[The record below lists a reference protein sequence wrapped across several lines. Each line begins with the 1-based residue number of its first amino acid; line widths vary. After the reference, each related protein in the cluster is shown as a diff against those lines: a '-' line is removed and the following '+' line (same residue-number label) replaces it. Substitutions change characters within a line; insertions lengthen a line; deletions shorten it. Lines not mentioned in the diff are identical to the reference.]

1 MWNRSKINDRAESN
15 YIAGL
20 WFDDLLQGLCWS
32 RSTAAR
38 ASKSTT
44 YKAPTFSWASVDGPV
59 IYYERDEGQDAV
71 DSNLLPRCINALST
85 VDGKNPFVVVKD
97 GWIKVRSCPID
108 AVYITGRLHYKGGEE
123 PENFDPDVEL
133 SHFSFHDN
141 DGTLQSSAART
152 TPMIALGKEP
162 PLDDDG
168 NRFLSKHNCE
178 NEPAWLLYLGSRASE
193 TLQNTYSSMLFLVL
207 GRSPRRPAMFWEIR
221 AFCDIPCFCFCNARG
236 LARDSHHHIVSSP
249 TSLSELKPRYYYF
262 WLLIHDRLWEP
273 RRICWDG

>member
-1 MWNRSKINDRAESN
+1 MEPAGWTFQEQILSTRLVRYSDDEARWMYGSRHAYECGTVTDDHPRRQSLTTVRQLDTPRKVYSYWTNLINDRAESN

-32 RSTAAR
+32 RSTAAH
-38 ASKSTT
+38 
-44 YKAPTFSWASVDGPV
+44 GPV

-71 DSNLLPRCINALST
+71 DSNLLPRCVNALST

-207 GRSPRRPAMFWEIR
+207 GRSPRRPAMF
-221 AFCDIPCFCFCNARG
+221 
-236 LARDSHHHIVSSP
+236 
-249 TSLSELKPRYYYF
+249 
-262 WLLIHDRLWEP
+262 
-273 RRICWDG
+273 